1 MSEVDMLIKDPVE
14 IKKIFLKELQ
24 GMSEE
29 AILTQARMFNV
40 PVTASLKRDAKVSK
54 SASQKKAK

>member
-1 MSEVDMLIKDPVE
+1 MLIKDPVE